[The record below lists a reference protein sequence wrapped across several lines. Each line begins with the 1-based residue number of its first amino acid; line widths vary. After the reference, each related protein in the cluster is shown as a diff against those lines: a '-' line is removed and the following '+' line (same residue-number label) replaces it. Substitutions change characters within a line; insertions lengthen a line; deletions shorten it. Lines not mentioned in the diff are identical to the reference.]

1 MVVAPEERHPDFP
14 LTLDLRRPLAPSVAD
29 RHVLGLR

>member
-1 MVVAPEERHPDFP
+1 MVVPAEERHPDFP
-14 LTLDLRRPLAPSVAD
+14 LSLDLRRPPAPSVAD